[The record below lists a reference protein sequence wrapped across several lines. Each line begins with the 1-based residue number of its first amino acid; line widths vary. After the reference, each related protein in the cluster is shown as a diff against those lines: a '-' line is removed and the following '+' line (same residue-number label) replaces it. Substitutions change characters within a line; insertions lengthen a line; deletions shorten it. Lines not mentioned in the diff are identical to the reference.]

1 MEEENF
7 VMNNTVCLS
16 FRFLATQE
24 GCLTISI
31 RIHINM
37 SMSIT
42 ISIRSRSPAILLQKC
57 AHRSPMTLAH
67 LIHAHLQ

>member
-1 MEEENF
+1 MEEEDF
-7 VMNNTVCLS
+7 VMNNAVCLS

-24 GCLTISI
+24 GGLTISI
-31 RIHINM
+31 HIHI
-37 SMSIT
+37 SKSISIT

-57 AHRSPMTLAH
+57 AHRSPKSLAH

>member
-1 MEEENF
+1 MEEEDF
-7 VMNNTVCLS
+7 VMNNAVCLY

-31 RIHINM
+31 HISM

-57 AHRSPMTLAH
+57 AHRSPMSLAH